1 MGFFSRWSGEVKG
14 GTTDIPYR
22 DNSMER
28 LPVPKRWPELT
39 SASQGVV

>member
-1 MGFFSRWSGEVKG
+1 LLEREAKG
-14 GTTDIPYR
+14 GVMDIPYR

-28 LPVPKRWPELT
+28 LPVPKRWLELT